1 MRPSPNDVIG
11 GKYRIT
17 RLIGDGGMGAV
28 YEARHE
34 VLGSPVALKFLHAEL
49 AKRPGLATRFLQEAR
64 VSASIQSPHVTRVT
78 DVDRTADGSPYLV
91 MELLAGESLQDLLDR
106 ELKLDRDRSLDF
118 ALQILCG
125 LEAAHALGVVH
136 RDLKPDN
143 VFITPSAGGPV
154 LKLLDFGIAK
164 LREANEYKKGL
175 TRPGA
180 VMGTPEYMAPEQLYA
195 ADQVDHRADI
205 YSLGAILYEMLSGER
220 PADGD
225 DAPSI
230 IAQVAQ
236 GHVKSLDEHV
246 ADLAPALVA
255 AVHRALAPNREDRFG
270 SAHEFRAALAPLAG
284 ALSHAGRLAAT
295 PTPVADA
302 AAGSVPSGGATLPS
316 AHEEPSEGERAPS
329 GVPPTLPPDDGPPGA
344 AGPVVAPT
352 DPDAAALDGAP
363 KGSTQDAP
371 VDALQRL
378 ATGAHV
384 ASAPAPQPGAS
395 ANASGGYPAAAPGGA
410 YPAAGGAYGQYAA
423 APTQPRRA
431 PGRALGAVLA
441 LLLGVVVTG
450 AVIAAIVVARQQRDD
465 DHPPTL
471 NIVSGAPPATVSA
484 EGGGLTTP
492 TLGDA
497 GVAPPVTPPTPSP
510 RPGGGSTRPQ
520 PRDAGADSGRSDA
533 GGGFPQLPGLPSS
546 LPPLPSTLPTAL
558 PSSWEPIPG
567 IQWPP
572 PSQ

>member
-49 AKRPGLATRFLQEAR
+49 ARRPGLATRFLQEAR

-205 YSLGAILYEMLSGER
+205 YSLGAILYEMLSGQR

-236 GHVKSLDEHV
+236 GHVKPLSNHV
-246 ADLAPALVA
+246 PELAPELVA

-270 SAHEFRAALAPLAG
+270 SATEFRLVLAPLAG

-302 AAGSVPSGGATLPS
+302 AAASAPTSGATLPS
-316 AHEEPSEGERAPS
+316 AHEEPGQPPHSPS
-329 GVPPTLPPDDGPPGA
+329 GVPPTLPPDDEPPAQA
-344 AGPVVAPT
+344 APVVPPT
-352 DPDAAALDGAP
+352 DPDAASLNGAP

-371 VDALQRL
+371 VDAIQQM
-378 ATGAHV
+378 ATGAL
-384 ASAPAPQPGAS
+384 AATSAAPQGGAS
-395 ANASGGYPAAAPGGA
+395 ASASGGYPAAGAGRPYPGPSGGYGP
-410 YPAAGGAYGQYAA
+410 YPA
-423 APTQPRRA
+423 PTPPRRGT
-431 PGRALGAVLA
+431 GRALGAVLA
-441 LLLGVVVTG
+441 LLLGVLVTG
-450 AVIAAIVVARQQRDD
+450 GVIAAIVVARQQRNEDL
-465 DHPPTL
+465 PPTL
-471 NIVSGAPPATVSA
+471 PIMSDTPPVTVSA
-484 EGGGLTTP
+484 ESGNVTAP
-492 TLGDA
+492 TLDDA
-497 GVAPPVTPPTPSP
+497 GVAAPVSPPTPGTP
-510 RPGGGSTRPQ
+510 PGGGSTRPR
-520 PRDAGADSGRSDA
+520 PRDAGTDSGSTDA

-546 LPPLPSTLPTAL
+546 LPPFPSSLPTAL

>member
-1 MRPSPNDVIG
+1 MRPNSNDVIG

-236 GHVKSLDEHV
+236 GHVKPLNEHV
-246 ADLAPALVA
+246 PDLPPALVA
-255 AVHRALAPNREDRFG
+255 TVHRALAPNRDDRFS
-270 SAHEFRAALAPLAG
+270 SANEFRVALAPLAG

-302 AAGSVPSGGATLPS
+302 AAASVPSGGATLPS
-316 AHEEPSEGERAPS
+316 AHEEPDGGERGAS
-329 GVPPTLPPDDGPPGA
+329 GVPPTLPPDDDPSA
-344 AGPVVAPT
+344 ATGPVVAPT
-352 DPDAAALDGAP
+352 DPDAAALDGSP

-384 ASAPAPQPGAS
+384 ASTATPQVGAS
-395 ANASGGYPAAAPGGA
+395 AGASGAYP
-410 YPAAGGAYGQYAA
+410 PAAGGAFPGTGTPYGHYAS
-423 APTQPRRA
+423 APNPPRRA

-441 LLLGVVVTG
+441 LLLGVLVTG
-450 AVIAAIVVARQQRDD
+450 GVIAAIVVARQQRDD
-465 DHPPTL
+465 DRPPTL
-471 NIVSGAPPATVSA
+471 PIVSDAPLATVSA
-484 EGGGLTTP
+484 EGGEVTVP

-497 GVAPPVTPPTPSP
+497 AVAPPVSPPTPAP
-510 RPGGGSTRPQ
+510 APGGGGTQPR
-520 PRDAGADSGRSDA
+520 PRDAGADSGSQDA
-533 GGGFPQLPGLPSS
+533 GGGFPQLPGLPSA
-546 LPPLPSTLPTAL
+546 LPPFPSSLPTAL
-558 PSSWEPIPG
+558 PSSWKPIPG